1 MDSLGDSCREML
13 ATLTTILFGSDAP
26 STLDIIWLVLSD
38 EQMSKSWLFCSLND
52 EQMSNWAG
60 VKHLPAI
67 GSAKG
72 CQYMMFDVLS
82 EE

>member
-1 MDSLGDSCREML
+1 MRGDASHIDNDSFRIGHTFYS
-13 ATLTTILFGSDAP
+13 
-26 STLDIIWLVLSD
+26 DIIWLVLSD
-38 EQMSKSWLFCSLND
+38 EQTSKSWLFCSLND
-52 EQMSNWAG
+52 EQMSNWVG

-72 CQYMMFDVLS
+72 CQYMMFGALS